1 MLVNLN
7 DILNNVELPTII
19 LIFGE
24 EDLLIENAVDLLLK
38 KALVT
43 ETDRFNFDMFDGED
57 GSSDLATIID
67 VCRSYPMMS
76 PKRVILVKRFEK
88 FFSGRG
94 TKKFENSPVSK
105 YFENPSPDTFLI
117 LTSELEAAKDLAKF
131 MKEGKNQVVSKKI
144 SALKYPFNFLI
155 ENHKWIEYS
164 KIHESEY
171 PKWIISKFKQLN
183 KTISENAAQL
193 IAAHCRQTLRDIDN
207 EINKLDTFTLD
218 KKSISE
224 DDVLLLV
231 GSTREYNVFELQKAV
246 GERNLIKSV
255 NIMNKMLAN
264 DRQEMLILTILTKF
278 FTVLWKLSD
287 ESSAGVN
294 PFQLATKV
302 GIFSTHLNE
311 YQSAVK
317 RFSAEDLEN
326 CFLVLAETDL
336 QLKSSG
342 TDNLYVMHKML
353 LNIIQK

>member
-7 DILNNVELPTII
+7 DIINHTELPPIVF
-19 LIFGE
+19 IFGE
-24 EDLLIENAVDLLLK
+24 EDLLIENAVDALLK
-38 KALVT
+38 KVLVND
-43 ETDRFNFDMFDGED
+43 TDRFNFDTFDGD
-57 GSSDLATIID
+57 DSSSDIATVID

-76 PKRVILVKRFEK
+76 AKRVVLAKRFEK
-88 FFSGRG
+88 YFSGRAS
-94 TKKFENSPVSK
+94 KKIEQSPLSK
-105 YFENPSPDTFLI
+105 YLENPSPDTFLI
-117 LTSELEAAKDLAKF
+117 ITSELEAAKDISKF
-131 MKEGKNQVVSKKI
+131 IKEGKNQIVAKKI
-144 SALKYPFNFLI
+144 ASLKYPFNYLL
-155 ENHKWIEYS
+155 ENHQCIEYP
-164 KIHESEY
+164 KIPESEY
-171 PKWIISKFKQLN
+171 PKWIINKFKQLGKSIN
-183 KTISENAAQL
+183 ENAAQL
-193 IAAHCRQTLRDIDN
+193 IAAHCRQTLRDINN
-207 EINKLDTFTLD
+207 EINKLDTFTID

-224 DDVLLLV
+224 DDVLMLV
-231 GSTREYNVFELQKAV
+231 GSTREYNVFELQKAI

-311 YQSAVK
+311 YLSAVK
-317 RFSAEDLEN
+317 RYSPEDLEN
-326 CFLVLAETDL
+326 CFVVLAETDL